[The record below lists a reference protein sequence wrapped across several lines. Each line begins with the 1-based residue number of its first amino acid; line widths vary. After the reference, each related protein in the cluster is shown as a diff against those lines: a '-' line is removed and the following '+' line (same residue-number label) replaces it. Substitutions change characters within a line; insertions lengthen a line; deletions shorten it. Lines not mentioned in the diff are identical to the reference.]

1 MDLFLIFSK
10 IVVKILKRN
19 NFTLRHLEASR
30 ILQLISNLKAKNDFS
45 ER

>member
-19 NFTLRHLEASR
+19 NFTLRHLQVSR
-30 ILQLISNLKAKNDFS
+30 ILQLISNLKVKNDFS